1 MLKKLIEL
9 FIKTNGRNPNTLE
22 MLQLKFKA
30 ARLSGKGKVIEFPKD
45 RITDWTKSRPSL
57 TKVKTS
63 KDKIDWLVKNVDPNA
78 EQTIPPKETLEA
90 MLRDGREDLIDH
102 FFEMHTKKLSGK
114 PKINIDT
121 SGLKHPEL
129 VKKIITDKKL
139 KPNLVKTETQIKSGI
154 EAGNKAGIQ
163 KMKVDKLRK
172 DVLKEI
178 ENRKNQDYI
187 GNIIDPEDYGFKVS
201 DGTLTDEVEE
211 IMQMLMRDNKAGG
224 GIAGMLGE
232 PTFQDEDHRI
242 PLKKGKTPG
251 EVLDPDWDA
260 ENPEHMNL
268 ILKLL
273 LAGEIPQFAGGGRVP
288 LRKGGLLLE
297 QLLKLMDK
305 FYPGTTKLGQTSRP
319 MAEKTQLKKS
329 IADFL
334 ERQKEAKALKSSQQ
348 KVLDYKK
355 KLADENKIIDHSGN
369 APKAGEGRFT
379 KAEVMIM
386 RLENSIKA
394 EQNRK
399 KKDEVSKYVLETF
412 PKWVKELRANPELAK
427 KGNAWAN
434 IMDDLP
440 KNQQFVVY
448 GDDTVDFFTQT
459 KFGPHNIASKKAF
472 HQKHPYLTEKEA
484 IKISTMEPTDQVMEL
499 KRLEILRRTKNAS
512 GGLAEMLG
520 E

>member
-201 DGTLTDEVEE
+201 DNTLTDEVEE
-211 IMQMLMRDNKAGG
+211 ILQMLRDEKAYGG
-224 GIAGMLGE
+224 VAGMLGE
-232 PTFQDEDHRI
+232 RTGFKLGGIDKARRLFLQAIGAGAATVGAAKTGLFGLLKGAGKKNLIQVPIKEGADGMPSWFK
-242 PLKKGKTPG
+242 PLVNKVIKEGTEVESGVERVIVHKTKLPNSQTDVYVTQQLDTGDVAVDIGTGKHGFADGHYGQPVRLEYRAAELIEPDLKTGKGGGKTKEEFTVEEAEWTGGHPENVKFEESTIEKFG
-251 EVLDPDWDA
+251 EHGSDFTEV
-260 ENPEHMNL
+260 E
-268 ILKLL
+268 K
-273 LAGEIPQFAGGGRVP
+273 FATGTVKDTKPTKKR
-288 LRKGGLLLE
+288 LRTEYE
-297 QLLKLMDK
+297 Q
-305 FYPGTTKLGQTSRP
+305 G
-319 MAEKTQLKKS
+319 
-329 IADFL
+329 
-334 ERQKEAKALKSSQQ
+334 
-348 KVLDYKK
+348 
-355 KLADENKIIDHSGN
+355 
-369 APKAGEGRFT
+369 
-379 KAEVMIM
+379 KAEADADAAADM
-386 RLENSIKA
+386 A
-394 EQNRK
+394 
-399 KKDEVSKYVLETF
+399 
-412 PKWVKELRANPELAK
+412 
-427 KGNAWAN
+427 
-434 IMDDLP
+434 DD
-440 KNQQFVVY
+440 F
-448 GDDTVDFFTQT
+448 
-459 KFGPHNIASKKAF
+459 
-472 HQKHPYLTEKEA
+472 
-484 IKISTMEPTDQVMEL
+484 
-499 KRLEILRRTKNAS
+499 AS
-512 GGLAEMLG
+512 GGIARMLG

>member
-139 KPNLVKTETQIKSGI
+139 KPNLVKTEPQIKSGI

-163 KMKVDKLRK
+163 KMIVDKLRK

-273 LAGEIPQFAGGGRVP
+273 LAGEIPKFADGGRIGFKLGGIDKARRAFLKMMGAGAAGVGAAKSGLLSIFKGSKSAAVKDLTQVP
-288 LRKGGLLLE
+288 IQNAEGMPSWFKPLVNRVIKEGTDITKLPPNKGGAYLDRQIVHEINLDKGYN
-297 QLLKLMDK
+297 LKDFSNVL
-305 FYPGTTKLGQTSRP
+305 GETTKLRL
-319 MAEKTQLKKS
+319 AKEKIGTQDIKK
-329 IADFL
+329 L
-334 ERQKEAKALKSSQQ
+334 LKS
-348 KVLDYKK
+348 D
-355 KLADENKIIDHSGN
+355 
-369 APKAGEGRFT
+369 
-379 KAEVMIM
+379 
-386 RLENSIKA
+386 
-394 EQNRK
+394 
-399 KKDEVSKYVLETF
+399 
-412 PKWVKELRANPELAK
+412 
-427 KGNAWAN
+427 
-434 IMDDLP
+434 
-440 KNQQFVVY
+440 
-448 GDDTVDFFTQT
+448 
-459 KFGPHNIASKKAF
+459 
-472 HQKHPYLTEKEA
+472 
-484 IKISTMEPTDQVMEL
+484 
-499 KRLEILRRTKNAS
+499 
-512 GGLAEMLG
+512 LAEEKKQVIRVYQNLDDQTINVEYKSADNMGGVDDAVYLEYTAPQVIEPPVVKG
-520 E
+520 GKLSGYGKGVKTKP